1 MESEE
6 QKFPKIIRLNVGGIT
21 FTTSKDTLLSDENS
35 MLALMFSGKYN
46 VEKDD
51 DGRYFIDRDG
61 THFRYILNFLR
72 DGSTYI
78 PYTNKQ
84 LVDELYEEVK
94 FYQIQELLM
103 RLEEERNQ
111 NLACS
116 QIDYIK
122 LLELLNLSSKPLQAP
137 CIKLSKMQLS
147 YLDFSKCNLM
157 GSDLSE
163 VTGIE
168 VNFRHSKLSGCVFKE
183 ANLKGC
189 NMREVLAEKCNFQSA
204 ILSGADMRN
213 ALFKECD
220 FTSAKMSGV
229 DLRESVL
236 DNSVFIEANLIVGNL
251 ERASLYGCEITG
263 ANLDRASLKGIKGLD
278 PSMVNS

>member
-1 MESEE
+1 MKADISLTAMA
-6 QKFPKIIRLNVGGIT
+6 PISGI
-21 FTTSKDTLLSDENS
+21 SSSN
-35 MLALMFSGKYN
+35 
-46 VEKDD
+46 
-51 DGRYFIDRDG
+51 
-61 THFRYILNFLR
+61 HRYILNFLR

-78 PYTNKQ
+78 PYSNKQ

-94 FYQIQELLM
+94 FYQVEELLM

-116 QIDYIK
+116 QVDYIK

-137 CIKLSKMQLS
+137 WIKLSKMQLS

-189 NMREVLAEKCNFQSA
+189 NMREVLAEKCNFISSV
-204 ILSGADMRN
+204 LSGADMRN
-213 ALFKECD
+213 ALFKEWD

-236 DNSVFIEANLIVGNL
+236 DNSVFVEANLIVGNL
-251 ERASLYGCEITG
+251 EKYSSFLTYRASLYGWEMQG
-263 ANLDRASLKGIKGLD
+263 ANLDRASLKGVKGLD
-278 PSMVNS
+278 PSMLGD